1 MITPLYTDESEH
13 KPSVAFSQERACG
26 AQWTQRFGYGQTRG
40 RWRSGPS
47 MESGLG
53 AFLDCSSTS
62 QEPGWFLFPGKP
74 GIRGRLVSGPV
85 ARGWSRSAPGPVT
98 VLATFQ
104 RQKRDRSWS
113 DQGNRGSL
121 SVLARKEKTLGDGI
135 RPASAST
142 RLHPLI
148 GVDLAGFQASLSQL
162 EVYESGLMD
171 TDE

>member
-1 MITPLYTDESEH
+1 
-13 KPSVAFSQERACG
+13 
-26 AQWTQRFGYGQTRG
+26 
-40 RWRSGPS
+40 
-47 MESGLG
+47 MEAGLG
-53 AFLDCSSTS
+53 AFFDCAYTS
-62 QEPGWFLFPGKP
+62 QEPGWFLFLGTPR
-74 GIRGRLVSGPV
+74 IRGRLVSGPV
-85 ARGWSRSAPGPVT
+85 AHAWSRMAPGPVT
-98 VLATFQ
+98 VLTTFQ
-104 RQKRDRSWS
+104 WQKRDRSWS

-121 SVLARKEKTLGDGI
+121 SVLARKEKTLGDGV